1 MIYSTYWKVLNNIYF
16 LEQQK
21 YTSNELWKCLN
32 KICHCH
38 FYSRFKATGVD
49 PKCFSGLQKKKPGLF
64 QKTFGKTVKLCFVNF
79 VNYQWKAKVSY
90 LVLIKMCSD
99 LAFYL
104 VKPGLVANHSFLW
117 LPMHM
122 VNWGATFTKSI
133 KPASISLCSNWKLL
147 TMAFFPYW
155 RTTLNQWSAFLEEK
169 KLTVV
174 RLYFFVFL
182 FFCNF

>member
-1 MIYSTYWKVLNNIYF
+1 MNYENAWIKYVIVISTADLKP
-16 LEQQK
+16 Q
-21 YTSNELWKCLN
+21 ELIQSAFQVSK
-32 KICHCH
+32 
-38 FYSRFKATGVD
+38 
-49 PKCFSGLQKKKPGLF
+49 KKKPGLF

-133 KPASISLCSNWKLL
+133 KPASMSLCSNWKLL

-174 RLYFFVFL
+174 RLFFFVFL